1 VASTQAAILPYQHV
15 RRPRQWGLGESP
27 APSMPIVDLPGA
39 DHSVIRA
46 RGRPSAGTFG
56 MTCANGSRR
65 RMAFRQEAF
74 YLIIWA
80 LVIDAAIIL
89 FNPRLGKAL
98 LVLTVVAGVVG
109 ALTWWIVVMSGL

>member
-1 VASTQAAILPYQHV
+1 
-15 RRPRQWGLGESP
+15 
-27 APSMPIVDLPGA
+27 
-39 DHSVIRA
+39 
-46 RGRPSAGTFG
+46 
-56 MTCANGSRR
+56 
-65 RMAFRQEAF
+65 MAFRQEAF